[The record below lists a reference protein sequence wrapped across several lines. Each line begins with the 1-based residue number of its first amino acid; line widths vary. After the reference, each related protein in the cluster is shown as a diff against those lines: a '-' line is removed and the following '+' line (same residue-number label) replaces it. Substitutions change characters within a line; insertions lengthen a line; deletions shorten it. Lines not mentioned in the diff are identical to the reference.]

1 MGAAHFRTNPVQ
13 VGYDKKLNTSTGSVN
28 VARPPKPVKILD
40 LDLSEINPIEK
51 QTRMS
56 QMSARKSVKIDENCS
71 AAGVSK
77 NVYIE
82 GYIYH
87 LVICYIAME
96 NPHF

>member
-1 MGAAHFRTNPVQ
+1 

-56 QMSARKSVKIDENCS
+56 QMSARKSVKIAVQQVCPRM
-71 AAGVSK
+71 G
-77 NVYIE
+77 IE
-82 GYIYH
+82 GSIYI
-87 LVICYIAME
+87 
-96 NPHF
+96 